1 MSQAPANRRRECWR
15 WPTPWPAVGGRRSVW
30 WYWSRRRWPR
40 AGADWPVRLL
50 LPEGH
55 FEARVRDI
63 SRAGI
68 CFFLDRPIPE
78 MTSLRIDLELPVPE
92 GMRFVRGDAV
102 VVRCDKISDRLDH
115 YEIAAFLNNMAD
127 PDRDALEAFV
137 DLPPEDDDV
146 SISAGG
152 EA

>member
-1 MSQAPANRRRECWR
+1 MTDDPKELPKPSDADRRQ
-15 WPTPWPAVGGRRSVW
+15 
-30 WYWSRRRWPR
+30 WPR
-40 AGADWPVRLL
+40 ADADWPIRLL

-55 FEARVRDI
+55 FEARVRDV

-78 MTSLRIDLELPVPE
+78 MTSLRIDLELPVHE

-102 VVRCDKISDRLDH
+102 VVRCDKISDRLEH
-115 YEIAAFLNNMAD
+115 YEIAAFLNDMAA

-137 DLPPEDDDV
+137 EMAPEDRAR
-146 SISAGG
+146 SAG
-152 EA
+152 AKP

>member
-1 MSQAPANRRRECWR
+1 MTEDPSDLPKPTDADRRQ
-15 WPTPWPAVGGRRSVW
+15 
-30 WYWSRRRWPR
+30 WPR
-40 AGADWPVRLL
+40 ADADWPIRLL

-55 FEARVRDI
+55 FEARVRDV

-78 MTSLRIDLELPVPE
+78 MTSLRIDLELPVQE
-92 GMRFVRGDAV
+92 GMRFVRGEAV

-115 YEIAAFLNNMAD
+115 YEIAAFMNDMAG

-137 DLPPEDDDV
+137 ELAPEDRTF
-146 SISAGG
+146 SAGS
-152 EA
+152 ES

>member
-1 MSQAPANRRRECWR
+1 MLKLHRERNRTSMSEDPSALPQ
-15 WPTPWPAVGGRRSVW
+15 PTEADAD
-30 WYWSRRRWPR
+30 RRRWPR
-40 AGADWPVRLL
+40 ADADWPIRLL

-55 FEARVRDI
+55 FEARVRDV

-78 MTSLRIDLELPVPE
+78 MTSLRIDLELPVQE
-92 GMRFVRGDAV
+92 GMRFVRGEAV

-115 YEIAAFLNNMAD
+115 YEIAAFMNDMAA

-137 DLPPEDDDV
+137 ELAPEDRAR
-146 SISAGG
+146 SAGPG
-152 EA
+152 S

>member
-1 MSQAPANRRRECWR
+1 MSEEPEELPKPAPSDADRRQ
-15 WPTPWPAVGGRRSVW
+15 
-30 WYWSRRRWPR
+30 WPR
-40 AGADWPVRLL
+40 ADADWPIRLL

-68 CFFLDRPIPE
+68 CFFLDRPIQE
-78 MTSLRIDLELPVPE
+78 MTTLRIDLELPVAD

-102 VVRCDKISDRLDH
+102 VVRCDKISELLDH
-115 YEIAAFLNNMAD
+115 YEIAAFLSNMAD

-137 DLPPEDDDV
+137 DLPPANRTFV
-146 SISAGG
+146 AG
-152 EA
+152 ADSQP

>member
-1 MSQAPANRRRECWR
+1 MRELL
-15 WPTPWPAVGGRRSVW
+15 PTREQINMTEEPSALPHPPDADAD
-30 WYWSRRRWPR
+30 RRRWPR
-40 AGADWPVRLL
+40 AGADWPIRLL

-55 FEARVRDI
+55 FEARVRDV

-92 GMRFVRGDAV
+92 GMRFIRGDAV
-102 VVRCDKISDRLDH
+102 VVRCDKISDRLEH

-127 PDRDALEAFV
+127 PDRDALESFV
-137 DLPPEDDDV
+137 DPLQSDQ
-146 SISAGG
+146 SLTAGD
-152 EA
+152 ESSQSS

>member
-1 MSQAPANRRRECWR
+1 MIPIAIFISPSDLPKPTDADRRQ
-15 WPTPWPAVGGRRSVW
+15 
-30 WYWSRRRWPR
+30 WPR
-40 AGADWPVRLL
+40 ADADWPIRLL

-55 FEARVRDI
+55 FEARVRDV

-78 MTSLRIDLELPVPE
+78 MTSLRIDLELPVQE
-92 GMRFVRGDAV
+92 GMRFVRGEAV

-115 YEIAAFLNNMAD
+115 YEIAAFMNDMAG

-137 DLPPEDDDV
+137 ELPPEDRTY
-146 SISAGG
+146 SAGS
-152 EA
+152 ES

>member
-1 MSQAPANRRRECWR
+1 M
-15 WPTPWPAVGGRRSVW
+15 
-30 WYWSRRRWPR
+30 
-40 AGADWPVRLL
+40 
-50 LPEGH
+50 
-55 FEARVRDI
+55 RDI

-78 MTSLRIDLELPVPE
+78 MTTLRIDLELPVPE

-115 YEIAAFLNNMAD
+115 YEIAAFLSNMAD

-137 DLPPEDDDV
+137 ALPPGDRTRSTSSE
-146 SISAGG
+146 S
-152 EA
+152 

>member
-1 MSQAPANRRRECWR
+1 MTDDPLTTPEPTGAERRQ
-15 WPTPWPAVGGRRSVW
+15 
-30 WYWSRRRWPR
+30 YPR
-40 AGADWPVRLL
+40 ADADWPIRLL

-55 FEARVRDI
+55 FEARVRDV

-78 MTSLRIDLELPVPE
+78 MTSLRIDLELPVQE

-102 VVRCDKISDRLDH
+102 VVRCDKISDRLEH
-115 YEIAAFLNNMAD
+115 YEIAAFLNDMAA

-137 DLPPEDDDV
+137 ALAPEDRAR
-146 SISAGG
+146 SAH
-152 EA
+152 ADS

>member
-1 MSQAPANRRRECWR
+1 MRELL
-15 WPTPWPAVGGRRSVW
+15 PTREQINMTEEPSALPQPTEADAD
-30 WYWSRRRWPR
+30 RRRWPS
-40 AGADWPVRLL
+40 AGADWPIRLL

-55 FEARVRDI
+55 FEARVRDV

-92 GMRFVRGDAV
+92 GMRFIRGDAV
-102 VVRCDKISDRLDH
+102 VVRCDKISDRLEH

-127 PDRDALEAFV
+127 PDRDALESFV
-137 DLPPEDDDV
+137 DPLQSDQ
-146 SISAGG
+146 
-152 EA
+152 

>member
-1 MSQAPANRRRECWR
+1 MTQDPSALPQ
-15 WPTPWPAVGGRRSVW
+15 PTNADDD
-30 WYWSRRRWPR
+30 RRRWPR
-40 AGADWPVRLL
+40 ADADWPIRLL

-55 FEARVRDI
+55 FEARVRDV

-78 MTSLRIDLELPVPE
+78 MTSLRIDLELPVQE

-137 DLPPEDDDV
+137 SLTPEDRAR
-146 SISAGG
+146 SAGA
-152 EA
+152 ES

>member
-1 MSQAPANRRRECWR
+1 MTEDSSAP
-15 WPTPWPAVGGRRSVW
+15 PQPADTDDD
-30 WYWSRRRWPR
+30 RRRWPR

-137 DLPPEDDDV
+137 KLSPAERAR
-146 SISAGG
+146 SAGS
-152 EA
+152 ES